1 MNRTITSIRTSVISS
16 TITRF
21 TCLKAF
27 CAALILSLSSLAMAA
42 EAPMLLAQAS
52 ESSSVQASEAQN
64 QLDINSADAK
74 TLADSLVGIGLT
86 KAQDIVAYREM
97 YGNFRSIDELTE
109 VKGIGEATLEKIR
122 HLVAVVPQ

>member
-1 MNRTITSIRTSVISS
+1 MTS
-16 TITRF
+16 TIRRF

-27 CAALILSLSSLAMAA
+27 FAALVLSFSSLAMAA
-42 EAPMLLAQAS
+42 DAPMLLAQSS
-52 ESSSVQASEAQN
+52 EPSSTQASEVQN
-64 QLDINSADAK
+64 KLDINSADAK
-74 TLADSLVGIGLT
+74 TIADSLVGIGIT

-97 YGNFRSIDELTE
+97 YGNFHSIDELIE